1 MVKYVG
7 KQGLRLN
14 YRSDKMAAIE
24 WSKENPIV
32 GFRSSNKEL
41 QDDFNEFMD
50 KEELSTVLYP
60 IMDLFGKSLIV
71 SDIAMRSIRNG
82 GNYTSTLQ
90 NLAKNIKS
98 SVSGTGNDYNDQL
111 RLSTSLGELVE
122 GMKSNDITSLIAQ
135 AKKFSEYYQ
144 DSKEN
149 VQTTLTGPNK
159 GRKRTDIWNI
169 VWYSKLGHK

>member
-1 MVKYVG
+1 
-7 KQGLRLN
+7 
-14 YRSDKMAAIE
+14 MAAIE
-24 WSKENPIV
+24 WSTENPIV

-41 QDDFNEFMD
+41 QADFNEFMD
-50 KEELSTVLYP
+50 KKDLSTVLYP
-60 IMDLFGKSLIV
+60 IMDIFGKSLIV
-71 SDIAMRSIRNG
+71 SDIAMRAIRNG
-82 GNYTSTLQ
+82 GNYASTLE

-135 AKKFSEYYQ
+135 AKKFDEYYR

-149 VQTTLTGPNK
+149 VQVTRTGPNTGK
-159 GRKRTDIWNI
+159 KRTDIWNI

>member
-1 MVKYVG
+1 
-7 KQGLRLN
+7 
-14 YRSDKMAAIE
+14 MAAIE
-24 WSKENPIV
+24 WSTENPVV

-41 QDDFNEFMD
+41 QEDFNEFMD
-50 KEELSTVLYP
+50 KEGLSTVLYP

-71 SDIAMRSIRNG
+71 GDNAMRSIRNG
-82 GNYTSTLQ
+82 GSYASTLQ
-90 NLAKNIKS
+90 SLAKNIKA
-98 SVSGTGNDYNDQL
+98 SVSGEGNDYNDQL

-122 GMKSNDITSLIAQ
+122 GMKSNDFMSLISQ

-149 VQTTLTGPNK
+149 VQVTRTGPNK
-159 GRKRTDIWNI
+159 GRQRTDIWNI